1 MDHYGVPVSGD
12 PDWFVRFFIAKIRM
26 INLINILDTLGARCR
41 QSPGL
46 VAGEHWAV
54 HMPPYDGFKFNAVM
68 RGGLW
73 LVLDGGE
80 PVQLGEGDCFLLAG
94 GQGFTVASELGL
106 VPLLAEK
113 VFADAPHCV
122 AKIGLRDEVVIVAGK
137 MTLHPTLAPYVQR
150 MLPPVSVFRAASSEA
165 QSVRWLLNRV
175 AQETTGDRPANSIVA
190 DRLME
195 LIFIELLR
203 STMLSQAREDGWP
216 GALSD
221 RRLAPVLDAMHAEPT
236 RRWTLRELASRAH
249 MSRSVFAKAFS
260 SKVGLPPLQY
270 LKRMRLLIAGNA
282 LRTQGASVSAAASL
296 AGYASDSAFSVAFHD
311 VFRCTPGQYKRGP
324 VVNRS

>member
-1 MDHYGVPVSGD
+1 
-12 PDWFVRFFIAKIRM
+12 M
-26 INLINILDTLGARCR
+26 INFINILAKLDPRCR

-46 VAGEHWAV
+46 VAGGHWAV
-54 HMPPYDGFKFNAVM
+54 RMPSYDGFKFNAIM

-73 LVLDGGE
+73 LVPDGDG
-80 PVQLGEGDCFLLAG
+80 PVQLGEGDCFLLAD

-106 VPLLAEK
+106 VPLPAET
-113 VFADAPHCV
+113 VFADARHGV
-122 AKIGLRDEVVIVAGK
+122 AQIGLREDVVIVAGK

-150 MLPPVSVFRAASSEA
+150 ILPPVSVFRAATSEA
-165 QSVRWLLNRV
+165 QSVRWLLDRI
-175 AQETTGDRPANSIVA
+175 AQETNGDGPAIPIVA
-190 DRLME
+190 DRLIE

-203 STMLSQAREDGWP
+203 STMSSQAREDGWP

-221 RRLAPVLDAMHAEPT
+221 PRLATVLNAMHAEPS
-236 RRWTLRELASRAH
+236 RRWTLSELASKAH

-260 SKVGLPPLQY
+260 RNVGLPPLQY

-296 AGYASDSAFSVAFHD
+296 AGYASDSAFSVAFRG
-311 VFRCTPGQYKRGP
+311 VFSCTPAQYKREP
-324 VVNRS
+324 VVSRT